1 MSKSLVVVQ
10 VEGGVA
16 DIRVV
21 GGQDVETLLIDWDN
35 IKEGGDL
42 ERAVSDLKEA
52 VEVLTNSAK
61 TMPDFP
67 KGYVKTLLE
76 TVNDQLGIYEKDLE
90 AENEQTEKR
99 CAD

>member
-1 MSKSLVVVQ
+1 MSKSIVVVQ

-35 IKEGGDL
+35 IKEGGNL
-42 ERAVSDLKEA
+42 EQAVSDLKEA

-61 TMPDFP
+61 MPNFP
-67 KGYVKTLLE
+67 KRLLKTVKNQLE
-76 TVNDQLGIYEKDLE
+76 TYEKSLKD
-90 AENEQTEKR
+90 EN
-99 CAD
+99 D